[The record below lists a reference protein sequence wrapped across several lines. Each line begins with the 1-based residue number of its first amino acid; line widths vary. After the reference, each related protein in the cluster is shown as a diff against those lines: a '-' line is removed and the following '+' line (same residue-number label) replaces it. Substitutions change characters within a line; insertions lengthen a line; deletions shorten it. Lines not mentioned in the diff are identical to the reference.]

1 MASEEIRRLVAQLS
15 SNATIERMAARLAF
29 LKMDEDAIQPLAD
42 ELYSGVDTV
51 TGMAI
56 LELMGEIGGWE
67 ALAVLQDIY
76 CAESSRPELAK
87 AAAQG
92 LRDNGRGDVLRPDDF

>member
-1 MASEEIRRLVAQLS
+1 MASDEIRRLVSQLAS
-15 SNATIERMAARLAF
+15 TVTIERMAARLAL

-42 ELYSGVDTV
+42 ELYSGVNAV

-67 ALAVLQDIY
+67 AIAVLQDIY
-76 CAESSRPELAK
+76 FAESSRPELAK
-87 AAAQG
+87 VAAEG
-92 LRDNGRGDVLRPDDF
+92 LRSNGREDLLRS